1 MIADLANIPTDAL
14 FVLLGI
20 AVAWG
25 GVTISV
31 ITDIWCD
38 VNFHAEQ
45 RCMKKLGEIEAK
57 LDDILKG

>member
-1 MIADLANIPTDAL
+1 
-14 FVLLGI
+14 
-20 AVAWG
+20 
-25 GVTISV
+25 VTISV